1 MKTTVYIGTSL
12 DGFIARENGEI
23 DWLEKFAD
31 AEVFGL
37 YNEFIKKIDVI
48 VIGRGTFEKVL
59 GFPSWPYKM
68 KVFVMTNSIKEVPDT
83 IKNRVTILSM
93 KPSALLDHL
102 SGLGFSNAYIDGGKV
117 IQSFLQEDLID
128 EMIISKVPV
137 LLGTGI
143 PLFGPLY
150 ADLSFTHIQ
159 TTTFSNGLV
168 SSRYERKRN

>member
-1 MKTTVYIGTSL
+1 ML
-12 DGFIARENGEI
+12 
-23 DWLEKFAD
+23 
-31 AEVFGL
+31 
-37 YNEFIKKIDVI
+37 
-48 VIGRGTFEKVL
+48 
-59 GFPSWPYKM
+59 
-68 KVFVMTNSIKEVPDT
+68 
-83 IKNRVTILSM
+83 KNKVTILSM

-150 ADLSFTHIQ
+150 ADLSFH
-159 TTTFSNGLV
+159 TF
-168 SSRYERKRN
+168 KRLPFPMG